1 MARLPKLPRL
11 PKSVGLLPKPVTRA
25 NRSVSLPELGLR
37 GSVRLTQTIIQ
48 LYPRAAKW
56 LIKRKVP
63 PAKEVRELFE
73 ALGATYIKFGQFIAS
88 SPSIFPTEYV
98 EEFQLLLDQTEPMPF
113 NKIKQIVEKDLNKPI
128 NQVFSFF
135 DPEPLAS
142 ASIAQVH
149 AAILDSGED
158 VVVKVQKPGV
168 ATEIMV
174 DLHTVYLMTR
184 LMELI
189 LPNMDQD
196 AIAGIIEEMYQ
207 SMIDECD
214 FEKEAENL
222 DHFREFL
229 KNTGNQEVVAPKPY
243 HQVSGPKVLVM
254 ERLYGCSMA
263 DRAALSQH
271 PGNPSGALF
280 NALNTWFASLTACDF
295 FHADLHSGNMLL
307 LNDGR
312 VGFIDF
318 GMVGRVKPEAWE
330 AMFNLF
336 TALGNEDYRGIA
348 EAMLA
353 VGITRDEVDM
363 DRLTVDI
370 RNLFMSMQSV
380 NPETMM
386 GNLGQGK
393 TDDINEMMIQ
403 LGEIG
408 KNYGIRFPRAFT
420 MLLKQF
426 LYFDR
431 YIQILEP
438 GGSVFDNP
446 NIEMLPGQ

>member
-158 VVVKVQKPGV
+158 VVVKVQSPV
-168 ATEIMV
+168 S
-174 DLHTVYLMTR
+174 
-184 LMELI
+184 
-189 LPNMDQD
+189 P
-196 AIAGIIEEMYQ
+196 
-207 SMIDECD
+207 
-214 FEKEAENL
+214 
-222 DHFREFL
+222 
-229 KNTGNQEVVAPKPY
+229 PK
-243 HQVSGPKVLVM
+243 SWWI
-254 ERLYGCSMA
+254 CT
-263 DRAALSQH
+263 
-271 PGNPSGALF
+271 PS
-280 NALNTWFASLTACDF
+280 
-295 FHADLHSGNMLL
+295 
-307 LNDGR
+307 
-312 VGFIDF
+312 I
-318 GMVGRVKPEAWE
+318 
-330 AMFNLF
+330 
-336 TALGNEDYRGIA
+336 
-348 EAMLA
+348 
-353 VGITRDEVDM
+353 
-363 DRLTVDI
+363 
-370 RNLFMSMQSV
+370 
-380 NPETMM
+380 
-386 GNLGQGK
+386 
-393 TDDINEMMIQ
+393 
-403 LGEIG
+403 
-408 KNYGIRFPRAFT
+408 
-420 MLLKQF
+420 
-426 LYFDR
+426 
-431 YIQILEP
+431 
-438 GGSVFDNP
+438 
-446 NIEMLPGQ
+446 